1 MEQKLQNQADDL
13 LNDVVGKLFPGEEGK
28 TICLPLDRFWGKAN
42 KNGMD
47 IFIPFKDKGSF
58 TSLKN
63 QLHQKTDLPDS
74 VLVDANEEITNLIT
88 KGEKSDCIL
97 VQSKEKL
104 IDEIVY
110 FTLEPRES

>member
-1 MEQKLQNQADDL
+1 MEQKLQNPADDL
-13 LNDVVGKLFPGEEGK
+13 LNDVVDKLFPGEEGK
-28 TICLPLDRFWGKAN
+28 TIYLPVDRFWGKAN
-42 KNGMD
+42 KNGAD
-47 IFIPFKDKGSF
+47 IFIPFKDKDSF

-74 VLVDANEEITNLIT
+74 VLVDANEKITALIT
-88 KGEKSDCIL
+88 KGEKSDYIL